1 MLRGRFFSR
10 FRRQLSERI
19 PALLP
24 TLYPVTD
31 NDSAHSAH
39 SVSWNS
45 LPPVYTV
52 CLVLP
57 GCLTLPERQK
67 PWAREGVRVYLNQY
81 RVPFINTVPCAKR
94 PTGAPPTRCRR
105 ASGDRFGHSSDLF
118 CPSARLPQTVA
129 RASEALGKRG
139 SACISESISCNM
151 YAMLEAKRSSSHAM
165 SAQSSVY

>member
-57 GCLTLPERQK
+57 GFAWLP
-67 PWAREGVRVYLNQY
+67 N
-81 RVPFINTVPCAKR
+81 I
-94 PTGAPPTRCRR
+94 
-105 ASGDRFGHSSDLF
+105 
-118 CPSARLPQTVA
+118 A